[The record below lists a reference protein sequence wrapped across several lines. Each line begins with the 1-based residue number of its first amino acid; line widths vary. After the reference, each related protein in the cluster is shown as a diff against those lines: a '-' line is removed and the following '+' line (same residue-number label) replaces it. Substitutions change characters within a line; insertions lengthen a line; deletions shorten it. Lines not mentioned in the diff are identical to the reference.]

1 MEEKESHT
9 EDTNTPS
16 PSQAKTPRSSTTTSQ
31 QARSPRARKKTTST
45 SSSKAESSLPSSS
58 SKTSSQDTTSSQES
72 LPTDNT
78 PSSTQQHTASVA
90 EIAEPVSW
98 TTQQASATFAEE
110 YPEVEHKKMEKSYEE
125 SLKDIQEKKIVEAI
139 VLRETEKYVIVSIG
153 GKSDGLLHHSEFRE
167 LKEQPKVGD
176 TIEVFIEQQENRSG
190 ELILSHRK
198 ARMLRA
204 WERIE
209 RSQTED
215 QIIEGFVKRRT
226 KGGLIVDLFGIE
238 AFLPG
243 SQVDIK
249 PVKDFDIYVEKNIE
263 VKVVKINYSNDNV
276 VVSHKAL
283 IEKDIE
289 LQKTEIL
296 KTLEKGQ
303 VLEGTVRNITNF
315 GAFIDLGGIDGL
327 LHVTD
332 ISWKRIT
339 HPKDIFSIGDKVNV
353 VVLDYDHEK
362 KRISLGMK
370 QLEKHPWEQLEG
382 VSVGDKI
389 KGKIVNITDYGAFLE
404 IAEGVEGLIHVSEM
418 SWSQHLRSP
427 EEFVSLGE
435 EIEAVIISMDEETHK
450 MALGLKQ
457 LREDPWKKQDV
468 TQKYAIGTKHQGKV
482 RNLTSYGLFLELEEG
497 IDGLVHV
504 SDLSW
509 IKKIKHPSEIVK
521 VGEELEVMV
530 LEIDVSNRR
539 LALSHKHLEENPW
552 DDLEAT
558 FARGTTHSC
567 TVMEIKDRIAHL
579 ELPYGIEGVCYPKN
593 LTKKDGTSLQVGEQE
608 AFLVTE
614 FSKES
619 RRIVLSHAHTFSR
632 PSKGGKK
639 YGKSGTDDAVRGVVA
654 ELNQEVEKS
663 TMAELQELSS
673 IKEKIDKQNA
683 SSKKTTDKQDAS
695 SKKTTDKK

>member
-1 MEEKESHT
+1 MISQKEQEETQTTIQHT
-9 EDTNTPS
+9 PTTHHENTITASLGTEEPVNWTQQM
-16 PSQAKTPRSSTTTSQ
+16 PTTFATEY
-31 QARSPRARKKTTST
+31 ST
-45 SSSKAESSLPSSS
+45 SEHTKM
-58 SKTSSQDTTSSQES
+58 SKTYAD
-72 LPTDNT
+72 
-78 PSSTQQHTASVA
+78 
-90 EIAEPVSW
+90 
-98 TTQQASATFAEE
+98 
-110 YPEVEHKKMEKSYEE
+110 
-125 SLKDIQEKKIVEAI
+125 SLKDIQEKTIVEAVI
-139 VLRETEKYVIVSIG
+139 LREIEKYVVVSIG
-153 GKSDGLLHHSEFRE
+153 GKSDGLLHRSELRD

-176 TIEVFIEQQENRSG
+176 TLEVFVEQQENRAG
-190 ELILSHRK
+190 ELVISHKK

-209 RSQTED
+209 ASQTED
-215 QIIEGFVKRRT
+215 KVLEGFVKRRT
-226 KGGLIVDLFGIE
+226 KGGLIVDLLGIE

-249 PVKDFDIYVEKNIE
+249 PVKDFDIYVGKNIE
-263 VKVVKINYSNDNV
+263 VKVVKINYTNDNV

-289 LQKTEIL
+289 IQKTEIL

-332 ISWKRIT
+332 ISWKRVT
-339 HPKDIFSIGDKVNV
+339 HPKDLFAIGDKVNV
-353 VVLDYDHEK
+353 VVLDYDSEK

-370 QLEKHPWEQLEG
+370 QLEKHPWEQLKDIK
-382 VSVGDKI
+382 VGDKI

-404 IAEGVEGLIHVSEM
+404 IADGVEGLIHVSEM

-427 EEFVSLGE
+427 QEFVTLGD

-450 MALGLKQ
+450 MALGFKQ

-468 TQKYAIGTKHQGKV
+468 TRKYAIGTKHTGKV
-482 RNLTSYGLFLELEEG
+482 RNLTNYGLFLELEEG

-509 IKKIKHPSEIVK
+509 IKKIKHPSEVVK
-521 VGEELEVMV
+521 VGDELEVMV
-530 LEIDVSNRR
+530 LEIDAESKR
-539 LALSHKHLEENPW
+539 LSLSHKHLEKNPW
-552 DDLEAT
+552 DDLEMT
-558 FARGTTHSC
+558 FAKGTTHTC
-567 TVMEIKDRIAHL
+567 TVVELKDRIACL

-593 LTKKDGTSLQVGEQE
+593 LSKKDGTSLQVGEQE
-608 AFLVTE
+608 TFIVTE

-619 RRIVLSHAHTFSR
+619 KRIVLSHTYIFSK
-632 PSKGGKK
+632 PSKSGKK
-639 YGKSGTDDAVRGVVA
+639 GEKFNENTVRVVA

-663 TMAELQELSS
+663 TMADLSELSS
-673 IKEKIDKQNA
+673 IKDKIDKKD
-683 SSKKTTDKQDAS
+683 SSPKKKDKKT
-695 SKKTTDKK
+695 